1 MGTESR
7 DNLEIDVMA
16 SLSKVELLA
25 VISAM
30 NQTIVT
36 MNQTIADL
44 EEQVEELK
52 QKNPTDRLEEE
63 YSLRAEE
70 KRKKK
75 KRRKRSKPLR
85 SGRVT
90 TADKIAMA
98 SRTDQVFPNGVDQKL
113 CLFSHTRVAWRLEE
127 GKAVLIAYEIYRYGK
142 KYGKP
147 AGLIGRGE
155 FGLEILISLAYQ
167 VYCIGIS
174 IDKACEVF
182 QFFQGLKLTKSQS
195 DSLLNQLARHWEAE
209 FETLC
214 TLLANSAVVHCD
226 ETSWSINSVWAFLT
240 EQLTVMFHGVHKDGA
255 TLQKII
261 DKTVFNG
268 VLVSD
273 NAAIYRITNGKNLRT
288 ARK

>member
-1 MGTESR
+1 MLRNVAVYCVEIGGALIWGICYYCLMGTESR
-7 DNLEIDVMA
+7 DKQGMDVTA

-25 VISAM
+25 MISAM
-30 NQTIVT
+30 NQTIAA
-36 MNQTIADL
+36 MKETIADL
-44 EEQVEELK
+44 EEQIQELK
-52 QKNPTDRLEEE
+52 GKNPTDRLDEE

-70 KRKKK
+70 KRKKN
-75 KRRKRSKPLR
+75 KRRKRPKPLR
-85 SGRVT
+85 SGRVKT
-90 TADKIAMA
+90 IDKIAMA
-98 SRTDQVFPNGVDQKL
+98 SRTDQVFPDGVDQKR
-113 CLFSHTRVAWRLEE
+113 CVFSHTRVAWRLEE

-174 IDKACEVF
+174 IDKACEIF

-240 EQLTVMFHGVHKDGA
+240 EQLTVMFHGVP
-255 TLQKII
+255 
-261 DKTVFNG
+261 
-268 VLVSD
+268 S
-273 NAAIYRITNGKNLRT
+273 T
-288 ARK
+288 AGSF